1 MILTVTLN
9 AAIDKRYVIKGFE
22 VGEVNRVACNQ
33 YSAGGKGLNVSRV
46 AAILGSQV
54 TAGGFVGGHAGA
66 YIEEEIKKQGIE
78 TAFYHV
84 EGESR
89 SCINI
94 YDEVSGV
101 QTEVLETGIEISAE
115 QEEAMIAEYDTLLD
129 TCDVVALSGS
139 VPKGVS
145 DTVYQTLVRLAKA
158 KNKKVIVDT
167 SRNLLKK
174 AIEEKPTMI
183 KPNADE
189 IADLMGIKNATRE
202 QVIEAAY
209 KLHEEGIEIV
219 AISLGKTGSIVIH
232 DHTIYEVTVPEIDTV
247 NSVGCGDSMI
257 AGFAVALERN
267 ESLEGMIRLASATGT
282 ANALNEATGFVVMED
297 VERLMPQVSIK
308 KVER

>member
-9 AAIDKRYVIKGFE
+9 AAIDKRYVMNSFE

-46 AAILGSQV
+46 AAILGSKV
-54 TAGGFVGGHAGA
+54 VASGFIGGHAGE
-66 YIEEEIKKQGIE
+66 YIKEEIEKQDIE
-78 TAFYHV
+78 TAFYSV
-84 EGESR
+84 KGESR

-94 YDEVSGV
+94 YDEATGI

-115 QEEAMIAEYDTLLD
+115 EEAAMIAYYNELLD
-129 TCDVVALSGS
+129 CCDVVALSGS

-145 DTVYQTLVRLAKA
+145 NTVYNTLVRLAKA

-202 QVIEAAY
+202 QVIEAAF
-209 KLHEEGIEIV
+209 KLHQEGIEIV
-219 AISLGKTGSIVIH
+219 AVSLGKTGSIVIH
-232 DHTIYEVTVPEIDTV
+232 EGTIYEVTVPKIDTV

-257 AGFAVALERN
+257 AGFAVALERQLD
-267 ESLEGMIRLASATGT
+267 LEGMIRLASAAGT

-297 VERLMPQVSIK
+297 VERLMPQVIIK
-308 KVER
+308 KIKQ